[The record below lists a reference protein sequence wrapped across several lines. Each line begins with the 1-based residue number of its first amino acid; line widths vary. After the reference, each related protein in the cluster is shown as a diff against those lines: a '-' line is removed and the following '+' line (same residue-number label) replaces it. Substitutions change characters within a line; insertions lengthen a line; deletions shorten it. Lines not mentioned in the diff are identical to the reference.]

1 MKLAAFGAAAV
12 LAGCASQPTGR
23 DIVAASGKALA
34 EAPLCCTT
42 LATARKVPLPRE
54 EKPVDVEIG
63 TSSQAFDFGGN
74 KAFFVLYELP
84 KFTETYAMVVT
95 SFTAGSM
102 QDSAMFIPRMATYD
116 AGFRLVRYFDEKTLR
131 NRSTNLE
138 RTVFFNPQDKDERY
152 LAIYGSDLSAS
163 IERAYSMMTVTPV
176 FAGGFMFNVHGGVD
190 GKTTVRSAPTGKLK
204 LEVQWP
210 DRPNARSEPPSG
222 PQGGGNK

>member
-1 MKLAAFGAAAV
+1 MKAAALAAAAI
-12 LAGCASQPTGR
+12 LGGCASHPTGR

-34 EAPLCCTT
+34 EAPLCCAS
-42 LATARKVPLPRE
+42 LAAARTMPLPRE

-63 TSSQAFDFGGN
+63 AQSQAFDFGGN

-95 SFTAGSM
+95 SVTAGSM
-102 QDSAMFIPRMATYD
+102 QDSAVFIPRMATYD
-116 AGFRLVRYFDEKTLR
+116 ADFKLVRYFDEKTLR
-131 NRSTNLE
+131 NRGTNLE
-138 RTVFFNPQDKDERY
+138 RTVFFNPQDKGERF

-176 FAGGFMFNVHGGVD
+176 FAGPLMFNIHGGVD
-190 GKTTVRSAPTGKLK
+190 GKTIVRSAPTGQLK

-210 DRPNARSEPPSG
+210 DRPDRRSEPLSG
-222 PQGGGNK
+222 PQDSGTR